1 MTALL
6 FKDLRLTAHPA
17 LFFFLFFGVLLCVPG
32 YPYGMVFFFGCL
44 GLFFTTMNGRENGDV
59 FFTATLPVRKGDV
72 VRGRCAL
79 FVLVQLSQ
87 LLLSLPSAFLRPLWL
102 PEGNV
107 AGIEANAAYYG
118 FGLLSFGLFNL
129 IFLPAFYRTAYQA
142 GRAFMKAMIPVA
154 LLIFIME
161 ALSHFPDLAWLDS
174 IRPNDQLRQLPFL
187 AAGVMFYALATFWGC
202 RIARHRFEQVDL

>member
-72 VRGRCAL
+72 AV
-79 FVLVQLSQ
+79 S
-87 LLLSLPSAFLRPLWL
+87 
-102 PEGNV
+102 
-107 AGIEANAAYYG
+107 Y
-118 FGLLSFGLFNL
+118 
-129 IFLPAFYRTAYQA
+129 T
-142 GRAFMKAMIPVA
+142 
-154 LLIFIME
+154 
-161 ALSHFPDLAWLDS
+161 H
-174 IRPNDQLRQLPFL
+174 L
-187 AAGVMFYALATFWGC
+187 AASGGAHGIC
-202 RIARHRFEQVDL
+202 SG